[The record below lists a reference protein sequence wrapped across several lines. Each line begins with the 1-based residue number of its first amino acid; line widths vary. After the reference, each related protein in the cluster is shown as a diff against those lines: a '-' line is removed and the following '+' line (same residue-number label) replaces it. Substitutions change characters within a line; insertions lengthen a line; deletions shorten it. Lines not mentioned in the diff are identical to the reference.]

1 MTDAIW
7 TVQDNDVF
15 VSLKSDQ
22 QINIDLPIQTEN
34 VTNDL
39 EAFLNTH
46 RTVGSTIYVDMDNT
60 IAGFN
65 IKLAQLYGVD
75 NLLNADTTTTS
86 IPTQIA
92 NNSPGFFQNLSVLPQ
107 AINNANGKGLLDLV
121 KSIHGSYSILTTD
134 TTSTTLNNEKIS
146 WVNSNLSTFPPTGS
160 VNFATSFN
168 KGPYG
173 NSNTILIDDTPSYI
187 AQFKAAGGQAFR
199 YIYTTLESGSLP
211 DGLSLVNNRIEGTAP
226 SVSTDTTY
234 TFTIRLHY
242 NSGYVDRILK
252 MAVNTNINRSMAYD
266 YTNSTGDTTDR
277 NTKVWKDL
285 NLNFTKNPVT
295 NDIIKITGVNAV
307 KRSVRNLINT
317 NHYEKPFHPE
327 IGSGIR
333 DLLFENMTPLT
344 EIFLSKKIEE
354 VLVNYEPRVRLIQCL
369 VTGQPEQNS
378 YNILIEF
385 YVVNHPEPVVIDTFL
400 ERLR

>member
-1 MTDAIW
+1 MAAPLW
-7 TVQDNDVF
+7 TVNDNDIF
-15 VSLKSDQ
+15 TSIKSEQ
-22 QINIDLPIQTEN
+22 TINVNLPIQTEN
-34 VTNDL
+34 ATNDL
-39 EAFLNTH
+39 EEFLNNH

-86 IPTQIA
+86 IATQIA

-107 AINNANGKGLLDLV
+107 AINTANNKGLLDLV

-134 TTSTTLNNEKIS
+134 TSSTTLNNEKIS

-252 MAVNTNINRSMAYD
+252 ISIVASINRSMAYD
-266 YTNSTGDTTDR
+266 SARISSERQSRT
-277 NTKVWKDL
+277 WKDL
-285 NLNFTKNPVT
+285 NLNFSKNPVT
-295 NDIIKITGVNAV
+295 GDITKLSGTESV
-307 KRSVRNLINT
+307 KRSVRNLIQT

-333 DLLFENMTPLT
+333 DLLFEPATPLT
-344 EIFLSKKIEE
+344 EIFLAKKIEE
-354 VLVNYEPRVRLIQCL
+354 TLVNFEPRVRLIA
-369 VTGQPEQNS
+369 VNVNAQPDENS
-378 YNILIEF
+378 YRVWIEF
-385 YVVNHPEPVVIDTFL
+385 YVVNHPTPVIIDTFL

>member
-1 MTDAIW
+1 MAAPLW
-7 TVQDNDVF
+7 TVNDNDIF
-15 VSLKSDQ
+15 TSIKSEQ
-22 QINIDLPIQTEN
+22 TINVNLPIQTEN
-34 VTNDL
+34 TTNDL
-39 EAFLNTH
+39 EEFLNNH

-86 IPTQIA
+86 IATQIA

-107 AINNANGKGLLDLV
+107 AINTANNKGLLDLV

-134 TTSTTLNNEKIS
+134 TSSTTLNNEKIS

-252 MAVNTNINRSMAYD
+252 ISIVASINRSMAYD
-266 YTNSTGDTTDR
+266 SARISSERQSRT
-277 NTKVWKDL
+277 WKDL
-285 NLNFTKNPVT
+285 NLNFSKNPVT
-295 NDIIKITGVNAV
+295 GDITKLSGTESV
-307 KRSVRNLINT
+307 KRSVRNLIQT

-333 DLLFENMTPLT
+333 DLLFEPATPLT
-344 EIFLSKKIEE
+344 EIFLAKKIEE
-354 VLVNYEPRVRLIQCL
+354 TLVNFEPRVRLIA
-369 VTGQPEQNS
+369 VNVNAQPDENS
-378 YNILIEF
+378 YRVWIEF
-385 YVVNHPEPVVIDTFL
+385 YVVNHPTPVIIDTFL